1 MVYLSTIENSV
12 ARRYL
17 SYEDPASA
25 KKKLHRRFVKMIENC
40 GGSIEHLKEGNKN
53 ISFPEEEK
61 DFIQMILEQLA
72 KEEGLSFKIWE
83 NRDDTFDLGE
93 VHAFIQ
99 DYADYLGEHGYDEGT
114 ILGVVKELDM
124 LFQLSVRQ
132 TIQRCHELLDC
143 YALNLKPYLYT
154 YQNTYAAKME
164 RVLMK
169 ILASTMVEA
178 AIHCSDLG
186 SFIKDAMELTES
198 DSISDLYGEEDDV
211 VKDEYVQRDKAVIQ
225 FLNENPE
232 FKLVVEKKT
241 GATIES
247 IWRLTED
254 DGEKR
259 FSDEDTET
267 ESTLC

>member
-1 MVYLSTIENSV
+1 
-12 ARRYL
+12 
-17 SYEDPASA
+17 
-25 KKKLHRRFVKMIENC
+25 
-40 GGSIEHLKEGNKN
+40 
-53 ISFPEEEK
+53 
-61 DFIQMILEQLA
+61 
-72 KEEGLSFKIWE
+72 
-83 NRDDTFDLGE
+83 
-93 VHAFIQ
+93 
-99 DYADYLGEHGYDEGT
+99 
-114 ILGVVKELDM
+114 M

-259 FSDEDTET
+259 VSDEDTET